1 MNEQPPILIRVEGRA
16 GRVTLNR
23 PKVIHA
29 LNHEM
34 CQRMFDALMAWK
46 DDPNVELV
54 IVDHLPG
61 SRGFCAGGDVK
72 MISAS
77 GATDGVEARAF
88 FALEYNLN
96 TLIKHYPKPYVP
108 IMNGVTMG
116 GGKGIAIFGSHRVST
131 ENSVLAMPEG
141 NIGLFPDVGGGWFLP
156 RLAGELGTWM
166 ALTGGRVSGIETL
179 ATGISTHYTPAN
191 TLPNLMQDLCH
202 KGITTLDDLQSMAK
216 PENPEQLAVL
226 DRCFASDDVDQ
237 ILCALLAEDDA
248 WAHEQAKII
257 ERKCPMTV
265 KVALKQLRMGAV
277 AQNFAQWM
285 AMEYRIG
292 SRMCRRPD
300 FREGVRAVLID
311 KDQNPTW
318 SPAHLS
324 QINDQDVQ
332 AIFEP
337 LVDELQLLPGVP
349 NR

>member
-1 MNEQPPILIRVEGRA
+1 MNEQPPVLIRVEGRA

-77 GATDGVEARAF
+77 GATNGVEARAF

-131 ENSVLAMPEG
+131 ENSVLAMPEE
-141 NIGLFPDVGGGWFLP
+141 ILVCFPMLGA
-156 RLAGELGTWM
+156 AG
-166 ALTGGRVSGIETL
+166 S
-179 ATGISTHYTPAN
+179 
-191 TLPNLMQDLCH
+191 
-202 KGITTLDDLQSMAK
+202 
-216 PENPEQLAVL
+216 
-226 DRCFASDDVDQ
+226 
-237 ILCALLAEDDA
+237 
-248 WAHEQAKII
+248 
-257 ERKCPMTV
+257 
-265 KVALKQLRMGAV
+265 
-277 AQNFAQWM
+277 
-285 AMEYRIG
+285 
-292 SRMCRRPD
+292 SR
-300 FREGVRAVLID
+300 G
-311 KDQNPTW
+311 
-318 SPAHLS
+318 
-324 QINDQDVQ
+324 
-332 AIFEP
+332 
-337 LVDELQLLPGVP
+337 
-349 NR
+349 